1 MNLIKLTNKPVNG
14 SGLLAIF
21 CDLDP
26 KDQKEFHPWLV
37 NEMFPARLKIGFY
50 SCASFEKISGDGQ
63 KFLTLYEVDN
73 IVSLYDK
80 PYQKLRE
87 NRSPL
92 DTKFHERFINPS
104 RYTLTLIPP
113 SIEKDHS
120 GFLDYVKI
128 TRETI
133 TGADVQKYHS
143 NFIAK
148 INNLDLLPLRRY
160 ITIEGEHDNFTI
172 IEAKE
177 INKIIDHDIV
187 NKILFSNNQIDAFY
201 KREIQLL

>member
-1 MNLIKLTNKPVNG
+1 MIKLTNKPANG

-26 KDQKEFHPWLV
+26 KDQKEFHPWLL
-37 NEMFPARLKIGFY
+37 NEMFPARLKIGFN

-73 IVSLYDK
+73 IVSLYDR

-92 DTKFHERFINPS
+92 DTKFHESFINPS
-104 RYTLTLIPP
+104 RYILTLIAPL
-113 SIEKDHS
+113 IEKDHS

-133 TGADVQKYHS
+133 TGANVQQYHS
-143 NFIAK
+143 NFITK
-148 INNLDLLPLRRY
+148 INNLNLLPLRRY
-160 ITIEGEHDNFTI
+160 ITVEGEHDNFTI
-172 IEAKE
+172 IEAEE
-177 INKIIDHDIV
+177 INKIIDLDID
-187 NKILFSNNQIDAFY
+187 NKISSSNNQIDALY
-201 KREIQLL
+201 KRKIQLL